1 MIIGVLKELNVKE
14 QRVAIIPAHAE
25 ALIKK
30 GFSVLLA
37 KGAGKSSG
45 YVDEQYRQR
54 GVTIVANNEAV
65 LSKANLCCVVRSGA
79 NLENNDPIINS
90 FTKNQIV
97 IGLLE
102 PYRNHPFFDVM
113 NQQTISSFS
122 LELVPRT
129 TRAQSMDVLSSMA
142 NLAGYKSVI
151 LASMY
156 AKKMFPMMMTAAGTI
171 VSAKVLILGV
181 GVAGLQAIAT
191 AKRLGAMVSAYDVR
205 KEVKE
210 QVESLGAKFVE
221 LPIESSSGEG
231 GYAKAMDAAYYQR
244 QQALLLDVIKEMD
257 VVITTANIP
266 GKKAPV
272 LVTKAMV
279 EAMAPGSVIVDLAA
293 ERGGNCELTELG
305 KITDHQ
311 GVTIV
316 GVENVASQ
324 LPFNASALYSK
335 NMVNFIE
342 NLVKKTDQGW
352 QVQWEDD
359 IVKGTLVTHAG
370 NIVHPQV
377 KQWLN
382 IGGPAS

>member
-79 NLENNDPIINS
+79 NLENNDPIIKS
-90 FTKNQIV
+90 FTKNQLV

-221 LPIESSSGEG
+221 LAIESSSGEG
-231 GYAKAMDAAYYQR
+231 GYAKAMDAAYYQH

-382 IGGPAS
+382 IGGSAS

>member
-90 FTKNQIV
+90 FTKNQLV

-113 NQQTISSFS
+113 NQQAISSFS

>member
-1 MIIGVLKELNVKE
+1 MIIGVLKESNVNE

-30 GFSVLLA
+30 GFSVFMTT
-37 KGAGKSSG
+37 GAGQASG
-45 YVDEQYRQR
+45 YIDEQYRQR
-54 GVTIVANNEAV
+54 GVSIVSNNHDV
-65 LSKANLCCVVRSGA
+65 LSKANLVCAVRSGA
-79 NLENNDPIINS
+79 NLDTKDPILKS
-90 FTKNQIV
+90 FTKNQLV

-102 PYRNHPFFDVM
+102 PYRNHPFFDAM
-113 NQQTISSFS
+113 NQLSMSSLS

-151 LASMY
+151 LAAMY

-191 AKRLGAMVSAYDVR
+191 AKRLGAVVSAYDVR

-221 LPIESSSGEG
+221 LAIESSSGEG

-244 QQALLLDVIKEMD
+244 QQALLLDVIKDMD

-266 GKKAPV
+266 GKKAPI
-272 LVTKAMV
+272 LVTKSMV

-293 ERGGNCELTELG
+293 ERGGNCELTVLG

-311 GVTIV
+311 GVTLV
-316 GVENVASQ
+316 GVENIPSQ

-335 NMVNFIE
+335 NMVNFID

-352 QVQWEDD
+352 KIQWEDD
-359 IVKGTLVTHAG
+359 IVKGTLVTHGG
-370 NIVHPQV
+370 NVVHPQV
-377 KQWLN
+377 KQWLQ
-382 IGGPAS
+382 IGGPTT